1 MRRIVSLLAGAIT
14 VVGGLVFTSAGT
26 ASADPSANAWYQLRM
41 CESSNRYDINTGN
54 GYYGAYQF
62 DLPTWRSVGGSG
74 YPNQASK
81 AEQDYRALILYR
93 MRGWSPWVCAALVGL
108 QPDSDAASGVM
119 PPRPGSSA
127 SGGGSASGSTGGSQS
142 GSDTGSSTPAWPG
155 RQYHEGDYSAKLKVW
170 QQQAGKLGYGLVG
183 TGYFGPHTEKA
194 VRAIQR
200 KAGLNVVG
208 FIGPKTWAAAWDTDN
223 AKNTNNGSTSSA
235 PKWPGRQFF
244 EGDYSAKLKVWQKQ
258 AGKLGYG
265 LVGTG
270 YFGPHTEKAVRAIQ
284 RKAGLN
290 VVGFIGPKTWAAAWD
305 TSNAKNANNS
315 TGSGS
320 GSTVTYVPQTDK
332 SCHVGAAKAPTW
344 PGKQFRFGQT
354 ARELQCFQK
363 ELGHRGYDLLGTGYY
378 GSVTKSVVL
387 DLQRRN
393 GIPDS
398 GIVGPKT
405 WKAAWEGKVR

>member
-1 MRRIVSLLAGAIT
+1 VRRIVSLLAGAIT

-208 FIGPKTWAAAWDTDN
+208 FIGPKTWAAAWDT
-223 AKNTNNGSTSSA
+223 
-235 PKWPGRQFF
+235 
-244 EGDYSAKLKVWQKQ
+244 
-258 AGKLGYG
+258 
-265 LVGTG
+265 
-270 YFGPHTEKAVRAIQ
+270 
-284 RKAGLN
+284 
-290 VVGFIGPKTWAAAWD
+290 
-305 TSNAKNANNS
+305 SNAKNANNS

-363 ELGHRGYDLLGTGYY
+363 ELGHRGYYLLGTGYY